1 MNLILPK
8 DNQKYPTSERN
19 NNDLEVDRQVF
30 GILIED
36 M

>member
-1 MNLILPK
+1 MNLMLPK
-8 DNQKYPTSERN
+8 DNRKYPTSKRN